1 MDFEQVGEA
10 LSYEIAFFT
19 QGLDNPEMPQ
29 HEKGD
34 LINKLVEQTQALAIM
49 VLLVRGNSDSFY
61 HNLIRAALIRKR
73 FLSELLEAGKTQ
85 VYHQCSGR
93 IQGFLSAAAAQ
104 DFDLAREIVQLSP
117 GRFQNEMEYEEDYC
131 YAQLLYHL
139 AAQHLNDQ
147 QIQTLIA
154 RYEELAN
161 ETVRTDVIRAIIL
174 KNSKDFEEAF
184 EELIVE
190 QEELLEK
197 NQKRGQLDT
206 PEVLAQRKVYIEGIA
221 LINLAKIHGIN
232 ITTHYQYC
240 PANSLVAMTAPF
252 PGE

>member
-10 LSYEIAFFT
+10 LSYEIAFFK

-34 LINKLVEQTQALAIM
+34 LVNKLIDQTQALAIM
-49 VLLVRGNSDSFY
+49 VLLVRGNSDIFI

-73 FLSELLEAGKTQ
+73 FLSELLAADKTQ

-93 IQGFLSAAAAQ
+93 IHGFISAVAAQ
-104 DFDLAREIVQLSP
+104 DFHLARDLVQLTP
-117 GRFQNEMEYEEDYC
+117 TDFQNTMEYEEDYC

-139 AAQHLNDQ
+139 VAQHLNAI
-147 QIQTLIA
+147 QIESLIA
-154 RYEELAN
+154 RHDELTG
-161 ETVRTDVIRAIIL
+161 ESVRTDVIRGIL
-174 KNSKDFEEAF
+174 QKDANNFEDAF
-184 EELIVE
+184 EALIVE
-190 QEELLEK
+190 QEELIEK
-197 NQKRGQLDT
+197 NIKRGQLDT
-206 PEVLAQRKVYIEGIA
+206 PEVLAHRKVFIEGIA
-221 LINLAKIHGIN
+221 LINLAKIHGIK
-232 ITTHYQYC
+232 ITTHYQFC